1 MRKQILISRSSVDT
15 RIGLTED
22 GTLAEI
28 QVENPAEHSSAG
40 NAYMGKVVRVLP
52 GMQAAFIDIG
62 LEKAAFMHVS
72 DFWTGPEEPDDADEL
87 EDELE
92 DELDFDGGSVDTEE
106 ITARDSDDLPAGN
119 AEARP
124 NTGDPNPSASIP
136 FATAADAPTE
146 SPDAGSEPIAARG
159 QSPEDDAPTKLPT
172 EAPAAEDLEL
182 EEADGLEGEGLD
194 ADDPEP
200 DNREA
205 DDREGEGLDADDP
218 EPDDREADNREGE
231 GLDADDAHA
240 ADADAGDAG
249 QDGDDDHPSQADGGQ
264 PGKSGRKR
272 RAGRKPSTPP
282 PSIEE
287 ILKSGQEILV
297 QVSKEPMGTKGARV
311 TAHISLPGRYIVYMP
326 TSNHIGVSR
335 RIEKSRERQ
344 RLKKI
349 VAENRPGGIGGY
361 IVRTAC
367 QGLSKKEI
375 LGDIQFLS
383 RLWQGIEKKASE
395 ESAPSLL
402 HEDLDI
408 VLRSMRDLLTD
419 EVEEILVDDPTDHA
433 RILEF
438 IDTALQ
444 PELKSRVRLHDS
456 LAPLFDEAGVENQVR
471 RALDRRV
478 WLKSGGYLIVDQ
490 TEALT
495 TIDVNTG
502 RFVGK
507 KNHEETVLKTNMEA
521 AKACID
527 QLRLRNIGGIIVID
541 LIDMELAENRKQVSE
556 AIEEAVKRDK
566 ARTNILKISELGLV
580 EMTRKRTRENLQKII
595 TTPCPS
601 CDGLGRQKSAEAV
614 AGDAL
619 REALRKADAA
629 DNPKSLTIRIASDIA
644 GILRQA
650 IEKRPNANLAE
661 RGIELV
667 VKAEPNFEQQAY
679 EIEIDAQPKRKRSGG
694 RRRRRRSGTAKAA
707 TTSGETTAE

>member
-28 QVENPAEHSSAG
+28 QVDDPSEHSSAG
-40 NAYMGKVVRVLP
+40 NAYKGKVVRVLP

-72 DFWTGPEEPDDADEL
+72 DYWTGPEEPEDDEEADDLADEVEAREELDL
-87 EDELE
+87 EDSDESEDSEDSGILAISDDPATDEPSDDDRLE
-92 DELDFDGGSVDTEE
+92 PQSFTATGSAE
-106 ITARDSDDLPAGN
+106 DSDDDL
-119 AEARP
+119 
-124 NTGDPNPSASIP
+124 D
-136 FATAADAPTE
+136 
-146 SPDAGSEPIAARG
+146 
-159 QSPEDDAPTKLPT
+159 
-172 EAPAAEDLEL
+172 EDLEPRAAL
-182 EEADGLEGEGLD
+182 DSETGEPDSEDSASEDSGSEDPDSEDKGSEELGSEHSETESEEKPEEDDEHEEAEEAATG
-194 ADDPEP
+194 A
-200 DNREA
+200 NRKSTKK
-205 DDREGEGLDADDP
+205 G
-218 EPDDREADNREGE
+218 
-231 GLDADDAHA
+231 
-240 ADADAGDAG
+240 
-249 QDGDDDHPSQADGGQ
+249 
-264 PGKSGRKR
+264 GKSRGRR
-272 RAGRKPSTPP
+272 RSGRKPSVPP
-282 PSIEE
+282 PSIDEL
-287 ILKSGQEILV
+287 LKPGQEILV

-335 RIEKSRERQ
+335 RIEKARERQ

-349 VAENRPGGIGGY
+349 VAENRPGGKGGY

-367 QGLSKKEI
+367 EGLSKKEI
-375 LGDIQFLS
+375 LADIKFLS
-383 RLWQGIEKKASE
+383 RLWQGIEKKAE
-395 ESAPSLL
+395 TTGAPSLL

-408 VLRSMRDLLTD
+408 VLRAMRDLLTN
-419 EVEEILVDDPTDHA
+419 EVEEILVDDPGDHS

-444 PELKSRVRLHDS
+444 PEMKSRVKRHES
-456 LAPLFDEAGVENQVR
+456 LTPLFDEIGVENQVR

-507 KNHEETVLKTNMEA
+507 KTHEETVLKTNMEA

-580 EMTRKRTRENLQKII
+580 EMTRKRTRENLQKVI
-595 TTPCPS
+595 TTSCPH
-601 CDGLGRQKSAEAV
+601 CEGLGRQKSPEAV
-614 AGDAL
+614 AGEAL
-619 REALRKADAA
+619 REALRKAAAA
-629 DNPKSLTIRIASDIA
+629 DNPQNLTIRVASEIA

-650 IEKRPNANLAE
+650 IEARPNANLAAK
-661 RGIELV
+661 GIQLSI
-667 VKAEPNFEQQAY
+667 KGEPNFQSQAF
-679 EIEIDAQPKRKRSGG
+679 EVELGGGGKRKRSGG

-707 TTSGETTAE
+707 AKSGESATE

>member
-1 MRKQILISRSSVDT
+1 VRKQILISRSSVDT

-28 QVENPAEHSSAG
+28 QVENPAEHSTAG
-40 NAYMGKVVRVLP
+40 NAYKGKVVRVLP

-72 DFWTGPEEPDDADEL
+72 DFWTGPDEPEDPEDLEDDREDDLEDDREDDLEDDRDDDRVDDRDDDRVDESPSDSEHAEQSDLEDL
-87 EDELE
+87 EDEDAEEPEAEEPEAEEPEAETEALAETTGIRSNRAGTKRASDTSLPMLSKDNTADEDLQIE
-92 DELDFDGGSVDTEE
+92 DEPAADPEGLATDDHAQDDQEDGPELGETEPE
-106 ITARDSDDLPAGN
+106 DD
-119 AEARP
+119 EE
-124 NTGDPNPSASIP
+124 D
-136 FATAADAPTE
+136 ADAPGAKRK
-146 SPDAGSEPIAARG
+146 SS
-159 QSPEDDAPTKLPT
+159 
-172 EAPAAEDLEL
+172 
-182 EEADGLEGEGLD
+182 
-194 ADDPEP
+194 
-200 DNREA
+200 
-205 DDREGEGLDADDP
+205 
-218 EPDDREADNREGE
+218 
-231 GLDADDAHA
+231 
-240 ADADAGDAG
+240 
-249 QDGDDDHPSQADGGQ
+249 
-264 PGKSGRKR
+264 KSGQR
-272 RAGRKPSTPP
+272 RRSGRKPSTPP
-282 PSIEE
+282 PSIDEL
-287 ILKSGQEILV
+287 LKPGQEILV

-335 RIEKSRERQ
+335 RIEKARERQ

-349 VAENRPGGIGGY
+349 VAENRPGGMGGY

-367 QGLSKKEI
+367 EGLSKKEI
-375 LGDIQFLS
+375 LADIKFLS
-383 RLWQGIEKKASE
+383 RLWQGIEKKAE
-395 ESAPSLL
+395 LESAPSLL

-408 VLRSMRDLLTD
+408 VLRSMRDLLTN
-419 EVEEILVDDPTDHA
+419 EVEEIIVDDPDDHE

-444 PELKSRVRLHDS
+444 PELKSLVRLHDS
-456 LAPLFDEAGVENQVR
+456 LSPLFDEVGVENQVR

-527 QLRLRNIGGIIVID
+527 QMRLRNIGGIIVID

-595 TTPCPS
+595 TTPCPT
-601 CDGLGRQKSAEAV
+601 CDGLGRQKSPEAV

-619 REALRKADAA
+619 REALRKAEAA
-629 DNPKSLTIRIASDIA
+629 DNPQSLTIRIASDIA

-650 IEKRPNANLAE
+650 IEKRPNPNLAAK
-661 RGIELV
+661 GIQLS
-667 VKAEPNFEQQAY
+667 VKGEPNFERHAF
-679 EIEIDAQPKRKRSGG
+679 EIEFGSQPKKKRSGG
-694 RRRRRRSGTAKAA
+694 RRRRRRSGAAKAA
-707 TTSGETTAE
+707 ATPGETSAE

>member
-1 MRKQILISRSSVDT
+1 VRKQILISRSSVDT

-28 QVENPAEHSSAG
+28 QVDDPSEHSSAG
-40 NAYMGKVVRVLP
+40 NAYKGKVVRVLP

-72 DFWTGPEEPDDADEL
+72 DYWTGPEEPEDDEEADDLADEVEAREELDL
-87 EDELE
+87 EDSDESEDSEDSGILAISDDPATDEPSDDDRLE
-92 DELDFDGGSVDTEE
+92 PQSFTATGSAE
-106 ITARDSDDLPAGN
+106 DSDDDL
-119 AEARP
+119 
-124 NTGDPNPSASIP
+124 D
-136 FATAADAPTE
+136 
-146 SPDAGSEPIAARG
+146 
-159 QSPEDDAPTKLPT
+159 
-172 EAPAAEDLEL
+172 EDLEPRAAL
-182 EEADGLEGEGLD
+182 DSETGEPDSEDSASEDSGSEDPDSEDKGSEELGSEHSETESEEKPEEDDEHEEAETG
-194 ADDPEP
+194 A
-200 DNREA
+200 NRKSTKK
-205 DDREGEGLDADDP
+205 G
-218 EPDDREADNREGE
+218 
-231 GLDADDAHA
+231 
-240 ADADAGDAG
+240 
-249 QDGDDDHPSQADGGQ
+249 
-264 PGKSGRKR
+264 GKSRGRR
-272 RAGRKPSTPP
+272 RSGRKPSVPP
-282 PSIEE
+282 PSIDEL
-287 ILKSGQEILV
+287 LKPGQEILV

-335 RIEKSRERQ
+335 RIEKARERQ

-349 VAENRPGGIGGY
+349 VAENRPGGKGGY

-367 QGLSKKEI
+367 EGLSKKEI
-375 LGDIQFLS
+375 LADIKFLS
-383 RLWQGIEKKASE
+383 RLWQGIEKKAE
-395 ESAPSLL
+395 TTGAPSLL

-408 VLRSMRDLLTD
+408 VLRAMRDLLTN
-419 EVEEILVDDPTDHA
+419 EVEEILVDDPGDHS

-444 PELKSRVRLHDS
+444 PEMKSRVKRHES
-456 LAPLFDEAGVENQVR
+456 LTPLFDEIGVENQVR

-507 KNHEETVLKTNMEA
+507 KTHEETVLKTNMEA

-580 EMTRKRTRENLQKII
+580 EMTRKRTRENLQKVI
-595 TTPCPS
+595 TTSCPH
-601 CDGLGRQKSAEAV
+601 CEGLGRQKSPEAV
-614 AGDAL
+614 AGEAL
-619 REALRKADAA
+619 REALRKAAAA
-629 DNPKSLTIRIASDIA
+629 DNPQNLTIRVASEIA

-650 IEKRPNANLAE
+650 IEARPNANLAAK
-661 RGIELV
+661 GIQLSI
-667 VKAEPNFEQQAY
+667 KGEPNFQSQAF
-679 EIEIDAQPKRKRSGG
+679 EVELGGGGKRKRSGG

-707 TTSGETTAE
+707 AKSGESATE

>member
-28 QVENPAEHSSAG
+28 QVDDPSEHSSAG
-40 NAYMGKVVRVLP
+40 NAYKGKVVRVLP

-72 DFWTGPEEPDDADEL
+72 DYWTGPEEPEDDEEADDLADEVEAREELDL
-87 EDELE
+87 EDSDESEDSEDSGILAISDDPATDEPSDDDRLE
-92 DELDFDGGSVDTEE
+92 PQSFTATGSAE
-106 ITARDSDDLPAGN
+106 DSDDDLDEDLEPRA
-119 AEARP
+119 ALDSE
-124 NTGDPNPSASIP
+124 TGEPDSEDSASEDSGSEDP
-136 FATAADAPTE
+136 DSEDKGSEELGSEHSETE
-146 SPDAGSEPIAARG
+146 SEEKPE
-159 QSPEDDAPTKLPT
+159 EDD
-172 EAPAAEDLEL
+172 EL
-182 EEADGLEGEGLD
+182 EEAEEAATG
-194 ADDPEP
+194 A
-200 DNREA
+200 NRKSTKK
-205 DDREGEGLDADDP
+205 G
-218 EPDDREADNREGE
+218 
-231 GLDADDAHA
+231 
-240 ADADAGDAG
+240 
-249 QDGDDDHPSQADGGQ
+249 
-264 PGKSGRKR
+264 GKSRGRR
-272 RAGRKPSTPP
+272 RSGRKPSVPP
-282 PSIEE
+282 PSIDEL
-287 ILKSGQEILV
+287 LKPGQEILV

-335 RIEKSRERQ
+335 RIEKARERQ

-349 VAENRPGGIGGY
+349 VAENRPGGKGGY

-367 QGLSKKEI
+367 EGLSKKEI
-375 LGDIQFLS
+375 LADIKFLS
-383 RLWQGIEKKASE
+383 RLWQGIEKKAE
-395 ESAPSLL
+395 TTGAPSLL

-408 VLRSMRDLLTD
+408 VLRAMRDLLTN
-419 EVEEILVDDPTDHA
+419 EVEEILVDDPGDHS

-444 PELKSRVRLHDS
+444 PEMKSRVKRHES
-456 LAPLFDEAGVENQVR
+456 LTPLFDEIGVENQVR

-507 KNHEETVLKTNMEA
+507 KTHEETVLKTNMEA

-580 EMTRKRTRENLQKII
+580 EMTRKRTRENLQKVI
-595 TTPCPS
+595 TTSCPH
-601 CDGLGRQKSAEAV
+601 CEGLGRQKSPEAV
-614 AGDAL
+614 AGEAL
-619 REALRKADAA
+619 REALRKAAAA
-629 DNPKSLTIRIASDIA
+629 DNPQNLTIRVASEIA

-650 IEKRPNANLAE
+650 IEARPNANLAAK
-661 RGIELV
+661 GIQLSI
-667 VKAEPNFEQQAY
+667 KGEPNFQSQAF
-679 EIEIDAQPKRKRSGG
+679 EVELGGGGKRKRSGG

-707 TTSGETTAE
+707 AKSGESATE

>member
-1 MRKQILISRSSVDT
+1 VRKQILISRSSVDT

-28 QVENPAEHSSAG
+28 QVDDPSEHSSAG
-40 NAYMGKVVRVLP
+40 NAYKGKVVRVLP

-72 DFWTGPEEPDDADEL
+72 DYWTGPEEPEDDEEADDLADEVEAREELDL
-87 EDELE
+87 EDSDESEDSEDSGILAISDDPATDEPSDDDRLE
-92 DELDFDGGSVDTEE
+92 PQSFTATGSAE
-106 ITARDSDDLPAGN
+106 DSDDDL
-119 AEARP
+119 
-124 NTGDPNPSASIP
+124 D
-136 FATAADAPTE
+136 
-146 SPDAGSEPIAARG
+146 
-159 QSPEDDAPTKLPT
+159 
-172 EAPAAEDLEL
+172 EDLEPRAAL
-182 EEADGLEGEGLD
+182 DSETGEPDSEDSASEDSGSEDPDSEDKGSEELGSEHSETESEEKPEEDDEHEEAEEAATG
-194 ADDPEP
+194 A
-200 DNREA
+200 NRKSTKK
-205 DDREGEGLDADDP
+205 G
-218 EPDDREADNREGE
+218 
-231 GLDADDAHA
+231 
-240 ADADAGDAG
+240 
-249 QDGDDDHPSQADGGQ
+249 
-264 PGKSGRKR
+264 GKSRGRR
-272 RAGRKPSTPP
+272 RSGRKPSVPP
-282 PSIEE
+282 PSIDEL
-287 ILKSGQEILV
+287 LKPGQEILV

-335 RIEKSRERQ
+335 RIEKARERQ

-349 VAENRPGGIGGY
+349 VAENRPGGKGGY

-367 QGLSKKEI
+367 EGLSKKEI
-375 LGDIQFLS
+375 LADIKFLS
-383 RLWQGIEKKASE
+383 RLWQGIEKKAE
-395 ESAPSLL
+395 TTGAPSLL

-408 VLRSMRDLLTD
+408 VLRAMRDLLTN
-419 EVEEILVDDPTDHA
+419 EVEEILVDDPGDHS

-444 PELKSRVRLHDS
+444 PEMKSRVKRHES
-456 LAPLFDEAGVENQVR
+456 LTPLFDEIGVENQVR

-507 KNHEETVLKTNMEA
+507 KTHEETVLKTNMEA

-580 EMTRKRTRENLQKII
+580 EMTRKRTRENLQKVI
-595 TTPCPS
+595 TTSCPH
-601 CDGLGRQKSAEAV
+601 CEGLGRQKSPEAV
-614 AGDAL
+614 AGEAL
-619 REALRKADAA
+619 REALRKAAAA
-629 DNPKSLTIRIASDIA
+629 DNPQNLTIRVASEIA

-650 IEKRPNANLAE
+650 IEARPNANLAAK
-661 RGIELV
+661 GIQLSI
-667 VKAEPNFEQQAY
+667 KGEPNFQSQAF
-679 EIEIDAQPKRKRSGG
+679 EVELGGGGKRKRSGG

-707 TTSGETTAE
+707 AKSGESATE

>member
-28 QVENPAEHSSAG
+28 QVDDPSEHSSAG
-40 NAYMGKVVRVLP
+40 NAYKGKVVRVLP

-72 DFWTGPEEPDDADEL
+72 DYWTGPEEPEDDEEADDLADEV
-87 EDELE
+87 EARE
-92 DELDFDGGSVDTEE
+92 ELDLD
-106 ITARDSDDLPAGN
+106 DSDDFGDAEDPEDSGISAISDDPATDEASEDDRIEAQSFAATGS
-119 AEARP
+119 AEDSDGDTEPSLRSDSE
-124 NTGDPNPSASIP
+124 TGEPEPEDSASEDSGSEEP
-136 FATAADAPTE
+136 DSEDSDAEDPDAEDPDAEGPAPRELESEHSETGSEDETDEDGEATA
-146 SPDAGSEPIAARG
+146 GG
-159 QSPEDDAPTKLPT
+159 
-172 EAPAAEDLEL
+172 
-182 EEADGLEGEGLD
+182 
-194 ADDPEP
+194 
-200 DNREA
+200 NRKA
-205 DDREGEGLDADDP
+205 SKKG
-218 EPDDREADNREGE
+218 
-231 GLDADDAHA
+231 
-240 ADADAGDAG
+240 
-249 QDGDDDHPSQADGGQ
+249 
-264 PGKSGRKR
+264 GKSRGRR
-272 RAGRKPSTPP
+272 RTGRKPSVPP
-282 PSIEE
+282 PSIDEL
-287 ILKSGQEILV
+287 LKPGQEILV

-335 RIEKSRERQ
+335 RIEKARERQ

-349 VAENRPGGIGGY
+349 VAENRPGGKGGY

-367 QGLSKKEI
+367 EGLSKKEI
-375 LGDIQFLS
+375 LADIKFLS
-383 RLWQGIEKKASE
+383 RLWQGIEKKAE
-395 ESAPSLL
+395 TTGAPSLL

-408 VLRSMRDLLTD
+408 VLRAMRDLLTN
-419 EVEEILVDDPTDHA
+419 EVEEILVDDPGDHS

-444 PELKSRVRLHDS
+444 PEMKSRVKRHENLT
-456 LAPLFDEAGVENQVR
+456 PLFDEIGVENQVR

-507 KNHEETVLKTNMEA
+507 KTHEETVLKTNMEA

-541 LIDMELAENRKQVSE
+541 LIDMELAENRKKVSE

-595 TTPCPS
+595 TTSCPH
-601 CDGLGRQKSAEAV
+601 CEGLGRQKSPEAV
-614 AGDAL
+614 AGEAL
-619 REALRKADAA
+619 REALRKAAAA
-629 DNPKSLTIRIASDIA
+629 DNPQNLTIRVSSDIA

-650 IEKRPNANLAE
+650 IEARPNANLAAK
-661 RGIELV
+661 GIQLSI
-667 VKAEPNFEQQAY
+667 KGEPNFQTQAF
-679 EIEIDAQPKRKRSGG
+679 EVELGGGSKRKRGG
-694 RRRRRRSGTAKAA
+694 RRRRRRSGAAKAPEK
-707 TTSGETTAE
+707 SGESATD

>member
-28 QVENPAEHSSAG
+28 QVDDPSEHSSAG
-40 NAYMGKVVRVLP
+40 NAYKGKVVRVLP

-72 DFWTGPEEPDDADEL
+72 DYWTGPEEPEDDEEADDLADEV
-87 EDELE
+87 EAREELG
-92 DELDFDGGSVDTEE
+92 LD
-106 ITARDSDDLPAGN
+106 DSDDLGDLDDSDDSGAPEDPEDSGISTISDAAGPG
-119 AEARP
+119 EESDDDR
-124 NTGDPNPSASIP
+124 SAAQS
-136 FATAADAPTE
+136 FAAADATE
-146 SPDAGSEPIAARG
+146 DSDDDAGPGLTEDSESG
-159 QSPEDDAPTKLPT
+159 
-172 EAPAAEDLEL
+172 
-182 EEADGLEGEGLD
+182 
-194 ADDPEP
+194 DPEP
-200 DNREA
+200 EHPHSMDAEPEDAECEDAESEDAESEDAQSEQRQSEHSETGTEEESGEA
-205 DDREGEGLDADDP
+205 
-218 EPDDREADNREGE
+218 
-231 GLDADDAHA
+231 A
-240 ADADAGDAG
+240 AGASRKSSKKG
-249 QDGDDDHPSQADGGQ
+249 
-264 PGKSGRKR
+264 GKSRGRR
-272 RAGRKPSTPP
+272 RTGRKPSVPP
-282 PSIEE
+282 PSIDEL
-287 ILKSGQEILV
+287 LKPGQEILV

-335 RIEKSRERQ
+335 RIEKARERQ

-349 VAENRPGGIGGY
+349 VAENRPGGKGGY

-367 QGLSKKEI
+367 EGLSKKEI
-375 LGDIQFLS
+375 LADIKFLS
-383 RLWQGIEKKASE
+383 RLWQGIEKKAE
-395 ESAPSLL
+395 TTGAPSLL

-408 VLRSMRDLLTD
+408 VLRAMRDLLTN
-419 EVEEILVDDPTDHA
+419 EVEEILVDDPGDHS

-444 PELKSRVRLHDS
+444 PEMKSRVKRHES
-456 LAPLFDEAGVENQVR
+456 LTPLFDEIGVENQVR

-507 KNHEETVLKTNMEA
+507 KTHEETVLKTNMEA

-541 LIDMELAENRKQVSE
+541 LIDMELAENRKEVSE

-580 EMTRKRTRENLQKII
+580 EMTRKRTRENLQKVI
-595 TTPCPS
+595 TTSCPH
-601 CDGLGRQKSAEAV
+601 CEGLGRQKSPEAV
-614 AGDAL
+614 AGEAL
-619 REALRKADAA
+619 REALRKAAAA
-629 DNPKSLTIRIASDIA
+629 DSPQNLTIRVASDIA

-650 IEKRPNANLAE
+650 IEARPNANLAA
-661 RGIELV
+661 RGIQLSI
-667 VKAEPNFEQQAY
+667 KGEPNFQSQAF
-679 EIEIDAQPKRKRSGG
+679 EVELGGGGKRKRSGG
-694 RRRRRRSGTAKAA
+694 RRRRRRSGAAKAA
-707 TTSGETTAE
+707 AKSGESATE

>member
-28 QVENPAEHSSAG
+28 QVDDPSEHSSAG
-40 NAYMGKVVRVLP
+40 NAYKGKVVRVLP

-72 DFWTGPEEPDDADEL
+72 DYWTGPEEPEDDEEADDLADEVEAL
-87 EDELE
+87 
-92 DELDFDGGSVDTEE
+92 DELDLD
-106 ITARDSDDLPAGN
+106 DSDDFGDAEDPEDSGISAISDDPATDEASEDDRIETQSFAATGS
-119 AEARP
+119 AEDSDDDTEPSLRRDSE
-124 NTGDPNPSASIP
+124 TGEAESEDSASEEP
-136 FATAADAPTE
+136 HAED
-146 SPDAGSEPIAARG
+146 PDSEDSGSEESDPEDSDSEEPDSEESDPEDSDPEDSETGSEDEPEEAGEAAAGANRKSSKKGGKSRG
-159 QSPEDDAPTKLPT
+159 Q
-172 EAPAAEDLEL
+172 
-182 EEADGLEGEGLD
+182 
-194 ADDPEP
+194 
-200 DNREA
+200 
-205 DDREGEGLDADDP
+205 
-218 EPDDREADNREGE
+218 
-231 GLDADDAHA
+231 
-240 ADADAGDAG
+240 
-249 QDGDDDHPSQADGGQ
+249 
-264 PGKSGRKR
+264 R
-272 RAGRKPSTPP
+272 RTGRKPSVPP
-282 PSIEE
+282 PSIDEL
-287 ILKSGQEILV
+287 LKPGQEILV

-349 VAENRPGGIGGY
+349 VAENRPGGKGGY

-367 QGLSKKEI
+367 EGLSKKEI
-375 LGDIQFLS
+375 LADIKFLS
-383 RLWQGIEKKASE
+383 RLWQGIEKKAETSG
-395 ESAPSLL
+395 APSLL

-408 VLRSMRDLLTD
+408 VLRAMRDLLTN
-419 EVEEILVDDPTDHA
+419 EVEEILVDDPGDHS

-444 PELKSRVRLHDS
+444 PEMKSRVKRHES
-456 LAPLFDEAGVENQVR
+456 LTPLFDEIGVENHVR
-471 RALDRRV
+471 RALDQRV

-507 KNHEETVLKTNMEA
+507 KTHEETVLKTNMEA

-541 LIDMELAENRKQVSE
+541 LIDMELAENRKKVSE

-580 EMTRKRTRENLQKII
+580 EMTRKRTRENLQKVI
-595 TTPCPS
+595 TVPCPH
-601 CDGLGRQKSAEAV
+601 CEGLGRQKSAEAV
-614 AGDAL
+614 AGEAI
-619 REALRKADAA
+619 REALRKAAAA
-629 DNPKSLTIRIASDIA
+629 DNPQSLTIRVASDIA

-650 IEKRPNANLAE
+650 IEARPNANLAAK
-661 RGIELV
+661 GIQLSI
-667 VKAEPNFEQQAY
+667 KGEPNFQTQAF
-679 EIEIDAQPKRKRSGG
+679 EVELGGSSKRKRGG
-694 RRRRRRSGTAKAA
+694 RRRRRRSGAAKAA
-707 TTSGETTAE
+707 EKSGESATD